1 MKDATSRLA
10 EIVRERK
17 LSPKMLSVETGV
29 PYMALYYSLFS
40 DKRNRELRADELL
53 KVCRELH
60 IDPIELI

>member
-17 LSPKMLSVETGV
+17 LSPKMLSVKTGV
-29 PYMALYYSLFS
+29 PYMALYYSFFS

-53 KVCRELH
+53 KVCKELH